1 MSDNKDNSKKGFFS
15 RLFGGSN
22 TSVQT
27 KTEVTSSE
35 QSSEIPSMSALN
47 KMKKADIVS
56 VAKDNGLELDINLTK
71 AKLLEAWELHFSSE
85 PSPSAVDD
93 AADVM
98 AEVAAAKEA
107 PVEEAAEEV
116 AEEAPVEEAAE
127 EVAEEVAEEAPVEE
141 AAEELA
147 EEAPVE
153 EAVEEVAEEAAEEVA
168 EEVAEEAPV
177 EEAAEEAVVEEAVE
191 EVAEEAPVE
200 EAAEEVAEEVAEEA
214 PVEEAAEEAVVEE
227 AVEEVAEEAAEEV
240 AEVVAEEAPVEEA
253 AEEAAEEAV
262 VEEAVEEKETEI
274 KISMDEKTSA
284 QIISDFETK
293 QLKTDL
299 PEFRPGDTIVVS
311 VKVRE
316 GERTRLQAFEGVVMG
331 VKKGGLNSSF
341 IVRKISSGIGVE
353 RTFQTH
359 SPMIDSIKVKRKGD
373 VRQAKLFYLRERSGK
388 SARIKE
394 RLE

>member
-1 MSDNKDNSKKGFFS
+1 MSDNKDNNKKGFFS

-22 TSVQT
+22 ASVQT

-127 EVAEEVAEEAPVEE
+127 EVAEEAAEEVAEEAPVEE
-141 AAEELA
+141 A
-147 EEAPVE
+147 
-153 EAVEEVAEEAAEEVA
+153 A

-191 EVAEEAPVE
+191 E
-200 EAAEEVAEEVAEEA
+200 
-214 PVEEAAEEAVVEE
+214 
-227 AVEEVAEEAAEEV
+227 
-240 AEVVAEEAPVEEA
+240 
-253 AEEAAEEAV
+253 
-262 VEEAVEEKETEI
+262 KETEI
-274 KISMDEKTSA
+274 KISMNEKTSA

>member
-1 MSDNKDNSKKGFFS
+1 MSDNKDNNKKGFFS

-22 TSVQT
+22 ASEQT
-27 KTEVTSSE
+27 KTVVTSSE
-35 QSSEIPSMSALN
+35 QISEIPSISSLN

-71 AKLLEAWELHFSSE
+71 AKLLEAWKLHFNPE
-85 PSPSAVDD
+85 PLPSAVDD

-98 AEVAAAKEA
+98 AEVAAA
-107 PVEEAAEEV
+107 
-116 AEEAPVEEAAE
+116 EEAPVEESAE
-127 EVAEEVAEEAPVEE
+127 EV
-141 AAEELA
+141 
-147 EEAPVE
+147 
-153 EAVEEVAEEAAEEVA
+153 
-168 EEVAEEAPV
+168 
-177 EEAAEEAVVEEAVE
+177 
-191 EVAEEAPVE
+191 
-200 EAAEEVAEEVAEEA
+200 
-214 PVEEAAEEAVVEE
+214 
-227 AVEEVAEEAAEEV
+227 
-240 AEVVAEEAPVEEA
+240 VEEA
-253 AEEAAEEAV
+253 AEEAAEEV
-262 VEEAVEEKETEI
+262 VEEAIEEVVEEAAEEVVEEAAEEKEAEI
-274 KISMDEKTSA
+274 KISLDEKTSA
-284 QIISDFETK
+284 QIISDFENK

>member
-1 MSDNKDNSKKGFFS
+1 MSDNKDNNKKGFFS

-22 TSVQT
+22 ASEQT

-35 QSSEIPSMSALN
+35 QISEIPSISALN

-71 AKLLEAWELHFSSE
+71 AKLLEAWKLHFNPE
-85 PSPSAVDD
+85 PLPSAVDD

-98 AEVAAAKEA
+98 AEVAE
-107 PVEEAAEEV
+107 
-116 AEEAPVEEAAE
+116 AEEAPVEEAAD
-127 EVAEEVAEEAPVEE
+127 
-141 AAEELA
+141 
-147 EEAPVE
+147 
-153 EAVEEVAEEAAEEVA
+153 
-168 EEVAEEAPV
+168 
-177 EEAAEEAVVEEAVE
+177 
-191 EVAEEAPVE
+191 
-200 EAAEEVAEEVAEEA
+200 
-214 PVEEAAEEAVVEE
+214 
-227 AVEEVAEEAAEEV
+227 
-240 AEVVAEEAPVEEA
+240 
-253 AEEAAEEAV
+253 
-262 VEEAVEEKETEI
+262 EKEAEI
-274 KISMDEKTSA
+274 KISLDEKTSA
-284 QIISDFETK
+284 QIISDFENK